1 MNQKLTMSSCFVA
14 TILASSLLLT
24 GCATVETQ
32 SFVVNKDSTVQSAQ
46 IAANADF
53 SKYDR
58 LLAEEMG
65 IFFPQN
71 SPSTDEDVQHI
82 RQIFRTA
89 FIAELQGYD
98 IVQQPGPTT
107 MAVQASLI
115 DLRNTTGAPIPGMRR
130 EIRDVATPGSLVF
143 LMEMKDSR
151 SNAVLARAADSA
163 KAPTFASSEALETDW
178 SSVEEAA
185 QHWAALFRQFLDQ
198 NLSR

>member
-1 MNQKLTMSSCFVA
+1 MSSCFVT
-14 TILASSLLLT
+14 TILASSLLFT

-32 SFVVNKDSTVQSAQ
+32 SFVVNKASTVQSAQ

-71 SPSTDEDVQHI
+71 SPSTDEDVQRI

-98 IVQQPGPTT
+98 IVQQTGPTT

-115 DLRNTTGAPIPGMRR
+115 DLRNNTGAPIPGMRR

-163 KAPTFASSEALETDW
+163 KAPAFASSEALETDW

-185 QHWAALFRQFLDQ
+185 QHWAALFRKFLDE
-198 NLSR
+198 NLAR